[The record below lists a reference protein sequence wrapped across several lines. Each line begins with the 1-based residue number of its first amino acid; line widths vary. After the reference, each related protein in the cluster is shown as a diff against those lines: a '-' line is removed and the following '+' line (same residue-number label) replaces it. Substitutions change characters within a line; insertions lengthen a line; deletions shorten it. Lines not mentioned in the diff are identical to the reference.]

1 MKRCICLKNVHGS
14 QLEDLCFFTKLYF
27 FHCVLYHIGSRG
39 KGWTWS
45 PLLYNVL
52 SLRFFKNSNLF
63 GKSRKIVAFFMIL
76 NEVVL
81 LSLNQY

>member
-1 MKRCICLKNVHGS
+1 MYMEASLRISASLQNCISFIVSFIILVVGGKDGHGVH
-14 QLEDLCFFTKLYF
+14 FFTMY
-27 FHCVLYHIGSRG
+27 Y
-39 KGWTWS
+39 
-45 PLLYNVL
+45 PYD
-52 SLRFFKNSNLF
+52 FFKNSNLF